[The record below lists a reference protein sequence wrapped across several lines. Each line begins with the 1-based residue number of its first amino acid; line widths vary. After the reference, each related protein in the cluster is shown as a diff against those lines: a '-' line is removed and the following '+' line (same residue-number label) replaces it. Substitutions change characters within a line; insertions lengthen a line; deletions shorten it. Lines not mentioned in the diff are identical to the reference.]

1 MKIDTK
7 RIFLISLIVSVTVSA
22 VIGIGVVL
30 FGDFGSFEV
39 RVLMTTLTI
48 SAASILG
55 LTCGAFLETGRGRPL
70 PLAGIVIT
78 VIAAVMTLLIIWD
91 VSDDSAVFV
100 KAASSAILLAVSCSH
115 LSLLSLARLDR
126 RFAWTRIAAHI
137 FIWTLTAIILYLMWF
152 EPYSDSDMVAR
163 IIAVLGIL
171 IASVTV
177 ATPVL
182 HKLSRTDRTLEQ
194 INAEIDELE
203 ARMDR
208 LRQEKMR
215 MENNDNT

>member
-1 MKIDTK
+1 MNLK
-7 RIFLISLIVSVTVSA
+7 RLFLYPLLVSVALSA

-39 RVLMTTLTI
+39 RVLMTTLTVT
-48 SAASILG
+48 ATSILG
-55 LTCGAFLETGRGRPL
+55 LACGAFFETGRGRLL
-70 PLAGIVIT
+70 PMAGIVIT

-91 VSDDSAVFV
+91 VGDDSTVFV
-100 KAASSAILLAVSCSH
+100 KAASTAMLLAVSCSH

-126 RFAWTRIAAHI
+126 RFAWTLTAAHI
-137 FIWTLTAIILYLMWF
+137 CVWTLTAIILYLMWF
-152 EPYSDSDMVAR
+152 EPQSDSDTVTR
-163 IIAVLGIL
+163 IIAVLSIL

-194 INAEIDELE
+194 IDAEIDELE
-203 ARMDR
+203 ARIDR
-208 LRQEKMR
+208 LRQEKVR